1 MAKLH
6 GITVRPQSKRGLAR
20 NDPGADLMR
29 GLGGGIRVPGIGGG
43 LRLPWGGGIRI
54 GGSYRSMFRVQTR
67 YFFDRTLVRMT
78 LGHMLWGGL
87 ARASMRVRD
96 RARRSIQPVGR
107 ARPMLAVQRQNPGVP
122 LTQLTGLPMTNR
134 TRQALITRIAEI
146 QMGRNLS
153 SPAGTPPYTHV
164 PFSHM
169 LGFRRNLYNSYDPA
183 THSAVAGPMRR
194 GRQWDLPALHEF
206 GGRLLMRRWVW
217 TPVPVPS
224 SNFTPIVRWF
234 REGFPPRAPR
244 RGQWLPMPMTRRF
257 PYPQRSFMA
266 AAMRAAIANGEIQAA
281 FAGTFGTRVTA

>member
-6 GITVRPQSKRGLAR
+6 GITVRPQSKRHLST
-20 NDPGADLMR
+20 NDPGAELARGLR
-29 GLGGGIRVPGIGGG
+29 GLGGGIRLPGFGG
-43 LRLPWGGGIRI
+43 LRV
-54 GGSYRSMFRVQTR
+54 GGSYRTMFRVQTR
-67 YFFDRTLVRMT
+67 YFYDRTIVQLTLNQMLYGGLVR
-78 LGHMLWGGL
+78 
-87 ARASMRVRD
+87 ASSRVRD
-96 RARRSIQPVGR
+96 HARRSIQPVGR
-107 ARPMLAVQRQNPGVP
+107 ARPMLAIQRQNPGVP

-134 TRQALITRIAEI
+134 TRIALITRIAEI

-169 LGFRRNLYNSYDPA
+169 LGFRRNLQYGYDPT
-183 THSAVAGPMRR
+183 THSGLAGPDRR

-224 SNFTPIVRWF
+224 GNFTPIVRWF
-234 REGFPPRAPR
+234 REGFPPRGPR

-257 PYPQRSFMA
+257 PYPARSFMG
-266 AAMRAAIANGEIQAA
+266 AAMRTAIASGEIQAA
-281 FAGTFGTRVTA
+281 FAGTFGTRVTR